1 MNKNLVM
8 DCIKLCVITLIAGL
22 LLGIVYNV
30 TKAPIAAQ
38 EEKTKQEA
46 YKAVFEDAAKFDTVK
61 LDQKDVAAV
70 LKKNDLGQNT
80 ISEVVKAVD
89 KNGKELGYVFSVTNP
104 EGYGGDVTLSVGVR
118 DDGTVNGY
126 ETLSIS
132 ETAGLGMKAK
142 EPEFKSNFKNKK
154 ADKFE
159 VVKDGSGKIPESA
172 NDKVDL
178 TNKHLAL
185 QAILAEYGQKLNKS
199 HLYSETVGLSEA
211 HDIRRK
217 CFSALQMNIK
227 SKRYRNKRRSRCC
240 KKPY

>member
-1 MNKNLVM
+1 M
-8 DCIKLCVITLIAGL
+8 ITLIAGL

-46 YKAVFEDAAKFDTVK
+46 YKAVFKDAAKFDTVK

-104 EGYGGDVTLSVGVR
+104 EGYGGDVSLSVGVR

-142 EPEFKSNFKNKK
+142 EPEFKSNFKNI
-154 ADKFE
+154 
-159 VVKDGSGKIPESA
+159 KDGSGK
-172 NDKVDL
+172 NDDSKVD
-178 TNKHLAL
+178 
-185 QAILAEYGQKLNKS
+185 AISGATITSRAVTSAVNSCVAYSKS
-199 HLYSETVGLSEA
+199 LKGG
-211 HDIRRK
+211 
-217 CFSALQMNIK
+217 N
-227 SKRYRNKRRSRCC
+227 
-240 KKPY
+240 

>member
-46 YKAVFEDAAKFDTVK
+46 YKAVFEDAAK

-154 ADKFE
+154 ADRFE
-159 VVKDGSGKIPESA
+159 VVKDGSGK
-172 NDKVDL
+172 NDDSKVD
-178 TNKHLAL
+178 
-185 QAILAEYGQKLNKS
+185 AISGATITSRAVTSAVNSCVAYSKS
-199 HLYSETVGLSEA
+199 LKGG
-211 HDIRRK
+211 
-217 CFSALQMNIK
+217 N
-227 SKRYRNKRRSRCC
+227 
-240 KKPY
+240 

>member
-1 MNKNLVM
+1 MIEARALVSINFLNLSENYDFMSRWLGVY
-8 DCIKLCVITLIAGL
+8 DKYAKLLKGSS
-22 LLGIVYNV
+22 
-30 TKAPIAAQ
+30 
-38 EEKTKQEA
+38 
-46 YKAVFEDAAKFDTVK
+46 
-61 LDQKDVAAV
+61 DV
-70 LKKNDLGQNT
+70 
-80 ISEVVKAVD
+80 
-89 KNGKELGYVFSVTNP
+89 
-104 EGYGGDVTLSVGVR
+104 
-118 DDGTVNGY
+118 
-126 ETLSIS
+126 
-132 ETAGLGMKAK
+132 
-142 EPEFKSNFKNKK
+142 
-154 ADKFE
+154 

-227 SKRYRNKRRSRCC
+227 SKRYRKKRRSICC